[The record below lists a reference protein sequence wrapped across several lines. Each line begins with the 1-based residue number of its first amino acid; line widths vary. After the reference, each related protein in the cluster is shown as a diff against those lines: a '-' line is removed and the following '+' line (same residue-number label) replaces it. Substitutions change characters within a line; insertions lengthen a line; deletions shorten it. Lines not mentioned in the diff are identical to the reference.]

1 MLIVFDQR
9 SSILFWLMY
18 YSLVYLMKEDTI
30 LLFRLYPI
38 DNGRVIRQQILEITK
53 LVRCRIL

>member
-1 MLIVFDQR
+1 MLFGQL

-30 LLFRLYPI
+30 LLIRLYLI
-38 DNGRVIRQQILEITK
+38 GNGHVILHQILEITK
-53 LVRCRIL
+53 LVRCRIR